1 MVVNILHRKCYAN
14 LGSTER
20 SLNPLNH
27 STVGAGSPST
37 VKVMKPF
44 SPSLTAC
51 LSAGLMNFGLAPPF
65 ATSGVLGVF
74 SQSWD

>member
-1 MVVNILHRKCYAN
+1 MVLNIKYSGRKCSAD

-20 SLNPLNH
+20 SLKPLNH

-51 LSAGLMNFGLAPPF
+51 LSAGLMNFGLGPPF
-65 ATSGVLGVF
+65 ATRGVLGVF
-74 SQSWD
+74 SQS